1 MKIEHVA
8 LYAEN
13 LEEMKAFFEGYFE
26 ARSNGLYQNPG
37 TGFQSY
43 FLSFGEGARL
53 EIMKKPEMEK
63 SSRTRTRTGLIH
75 LALSVGSKEQVDLLT
90 GRLVEDGYELI
101 SGPRTTGDG
110 YYESLILGPEGL
122 QLEITV

>member
-13 LEEMKAFFEGYFE
+13 LEEMKAFFERYFE
-26 ARSNGLYQNPG
+26 ARSSGLYHNPR

-43 FLSFGEGARL
+43 FLSFAEGARL

-75 LALSVGSKEQVDLLT
+75 LALSVGSKEQVDILT

>member
-13 LEEMKAFFEGYFE
+13 LEEMKAFFERYFE
-26 ARSNGLYQNPG
+26 ARSSGLYHNPR

-43 FLSFGEGARL
+43 FLSFAEGARL

>member
-1 MKIEHVA
+1 MRIEHVA

-13 LEEMKAFFEGYFE
+13 LEEMKAFFERYFE
-26 ARSNGLYQNPG
+26 ARSSGLYHNPR

-43 FLSFGEGARL
+43 FLSFAEGARL

-75 LALSVGSKEQVDLLT
+75 LALSVGSKEQVDILT

>member
-1 MKIEHVA
+1 MRIEHVA

-13 LEEMKAFFEGYFE
+13 LEEMKAFFERYFE
-26 ARSNGLYQNPG
+26 ARSSGLYHNPR

-43 FLSFGEGARL
+43 FLSFAEGARL

>member
-1 MKIEHVA
+1 MRIEHVA

-13 LEEMKAFFEGYFE
+13 LEEMKAFFERYFE
-26 ARSNGLYQNPG
+26 ARSNGIYQNPG

-43 FLSFGEGARL
+43 FLSFAEGARL

>member
-13 LEEMKAFFEGYFE
+13 LEEMKAFFERYFE
-26 ARSNGLYQNPG
+26 ARSNGIYQNPG

-43 FLSFGEGARL
+43 FLSFAEGARL